1 MHRYCKQKINKKAP
15 KKDTSRKFSVLH
27 ESIDRILNEYG
38 KDSIRNRQNGQM
50 GRVSEQKSMKSLH
63 DLKIV
68 QSERTAYQTNFCLLR
83 DNNTKSKDMDT
94 EKLEIA
100 DRNNSPECR
109 IGSVSSISESE
120 YNSIQEKEGLYPTEE
135 SSFALQHSER
145 SSSVTINKQTEATI
159 LKDNASD
166 SGSMKWVAPIV
177 SATQSQRRNLIRN
190 SKSSTP
196 GLEETNFPTLNEGS
210 LIGLQKEFHP
220 NGEQRNQPMIALG
233 AQHQQLN
240 FPHLNKNAIIFDQD
254 GKSVD
259 RFIVRSDGI
268 ICPVKQV
275 SAFSV
280 HSKQHDDANTSSRRN
295 ESERS
300 SLNAGP
306 CFDYRPQ
313 GTEMLSRTREANGG
327 QRGTRRVER
336 GNGHVMNK
344 NPPLQLSKLALQ
356 ARAFRKFQYMLALK
370 FRRYFLREY
379 LRNRRFQKS
388 LYNNKP
394 QTPNYHRSP
403 NTDEG
408 FIQTNALN
416 RDPNTQNNID
426 FGKHSLS
433 DIVDGLN
440 LYTTSCSNERGDIS
454 GLQNSQM
461 TSSSLLKLFEETPA
475 SSLRDNGFD
484 LLQDDF
490 VDNLI
495 DDNLCRTNI
504 HTHADTATRGNN
516 NSFDINAPLPIHPSH
531 SAGYPFRVRAQ
542 ASQNNSQRFLIDRN
556 SSNEALRTSFE
567 NETFQ
572 GRKESLAP
580 QNDFGI
586 YSRFQEGGE
595 NDQFIRKYSNS
606 FSASQNNFDVLNS
619 DTGRTVVDNKGRT
632 ATIVPYRKPS
642 ATFSDVHTRET
653 EGASYC
659 RPEPTALNIRTPVSR
674 NAMQE
679 NEITNALLLSQ
690 DLQESDFFHF

>member
-1 MHRYCKQKINKKAP
+1 MHRYCKQKISKKAP

-50 GRVSEQKSMKSLH
+50 GRVSEQKSMKSLQ
-63 DLKIV
+63 DLNIV
-68 QSERTAYQTNFCLLR
+68 QSERTVYQTNFCLPR
-83 DNNTKSKDMDT
+83 DNNTKSNDMDT
-94 EKLEIA
+94 EKLESA

-145 SSSVTINKQTEATI
+145 SSSVSINKQTEATI
-159 LKDNASD
+159 LKDKASD

-177 SATQSQRRNLIRN
+177 SATQSQRREMMRN
-190 SKSSTP
+190 SKNSTP
-196 GLEETNFPTLNEGS
+196 AGLEETNFPTLNKGS
-210 LIGLQKEFHP
+210 LIGLQKKFHP

-233 AQHQQLN
+233 AQHQQQN
-240 FPHLNKNAIIFDQD
+240 FPHLNKNAILFDQD

-280 HSKQHDDANTSSRRN
+280 HPKQHDDAKSSSRRS
-295 ESERS
+295 EIERS

-306 CFDYRPQ
+306 CFDYGPQ
-313 GTEMLSRTREANGG
+313 RTEILSRTREANGE
-327 QRGTRRVER
+327 QRGTRRLER

-344 NPPLQLSKLALQ
+344 NTPLQLSKLALQ

-416 RDPNTQNNID
+416 RDPSTQNNIG
-426 FGKHSLS
+426 FEKHSLS

-504 HTHADTATRGNN
+504 HTDADTATRGNN
-516 NSFDINAPLPIHPSH
+516 ISFDVNAPLPIHPSH
-531 SAGYPFRVRAQ
+531 SAGYPFRVRVQ

-572 GRKESLAP
+572 GRKESVAP

-586 YSRFQEGGE
+586 YSRFQEGGD

-606 FSASQNNFDVLNS
+606 FSASQNNFDILNS
-619 DTGRTVVDNKGRT
+619 DTSRTVVDKGRT

-642 ATFSDVHTRET
+642 ATFSNVHTRET
-653 EGASYC
+653 EGASFC

-674 NAMQE
+674 NSMQE

>member
-1 MHRYCKQKINKKAP
+1 MHKYCKQKISKKAP

-63 DLKIV
+63 DLNIV
-68 QSERTAYQTNFCLLR
+68 QSERTAYQTNFCLPR
-83 DNNTKSKDMDT
+83 DNNTKSNDMDT
-94 EKLEIA
+94 EKLESA

-145 SSSVTINKQTEATI
+145 SSSVSINKQTEATI
-159 LKDNASD
+159 LKDKASD

-177 SATQSQRRNLIRN
+177 SGTQSQRWEMIRN
-190 SKSSTP
+190 GKNSTP
-196 GLEETNFPTLNEGS
+196 AGLEETKFPTLNKGS

-233 AQHQQLN
+233 AQHQQQN
-240 FPHLNKNAIIFDQD
+240 FPHLNKNAILFDQD

-280 HSKQHDDANTSSRRN
+280 HPKQHDDANTSSRRN
-295 ESERS
+295 ENARS
-300 SLNAGP
+300 SLNAEP
-306 CFDYRPQ
+306 CFHYGPQ
-313 GTEMLSRTREANGG
+313 VTEILSRAREANGG
-327 QRGTRRVER
+327 QRGTRRLQRE
-336 GNGHVMNK
+336 NGHVMNK

-388 LYNNKP
+388 LFNNKP
-394 QTPNYHRSP
+394 QTPIYRP
-403 NTDEG
+403 NVDEG
-408 FIQTNALN
+408 LIQTNALN
-416 RDPNTQNNID
+416 RDPSTKNNID

-504 HTHADTATRGNN
+504 HTDADTATRANN
-516 NSFDINAPLPIHPSH
+516 ISFDVNAPLPIHPSH

-542 ASQNNSQRFLIDRN
+542 ASENNSQRFLIDRN
-556 SSNEALRTSFE
+556 SSDEALRTSFE
-567 NETFQ
+567 DKTFQ
-572 GRKESLAP
+572 GRKESVAP
-580 QNDFGI
+580 LNDFGI

-619 DTGRTVVDNKGRT
+619 DTGRTMMVDKGRT

-653 EGASYC
+653 EGASYY
-659 RPEPTALNIRTPVSR
+659 RPEPTTLNFRTPVSR
-674 NAMQE
+674 NATQE
-679 NEITNALLLSQ
+679 NAITNAMLLSQ
-690 DLQESDFFHF
+690 DLQEPDFFHF